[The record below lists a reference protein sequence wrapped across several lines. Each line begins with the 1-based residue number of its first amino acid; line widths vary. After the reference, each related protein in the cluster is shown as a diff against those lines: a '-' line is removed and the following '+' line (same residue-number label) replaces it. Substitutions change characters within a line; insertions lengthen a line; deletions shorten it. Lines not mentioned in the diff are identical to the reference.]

1 MERTSK
7 QSASVRSVAMSGKEK
22 YRVPSMKEIFEL
34 PWNGFNVVSTFS
46 GGGGS
51 CLGYEM
57 AGYHVVWANEFIPEA
72 QNTYRLNHKL
82 THLNTKDIRQVTAE
96 DIYRETGLK
105 KGEIDLFDGS
115 PPCCAFS
122 TAGSR
127 ENGWGKVREYSDSK
141 QRVDDLFFEYTRLI
155 KELQPKVFVAENVSG
170 LVKGTAKGYFKLILA
185 EMKACGYE
193 VSARLLNAKYLGV
206 PQARERLIFV
216 GVRNDLVE
224 KYNVHPCHPKPKNYI
239 YTIADAF
246 ENLKDDPKE
255 VKELTEVIKKYK
267 VYQVMKKLPKNPP
280 RPVKGSKVMN
290 DSYFNLSRESMY
302 QPCST
307 ICQMNGQ
314 AGAAGNIHPLYDR
327 KFTIAELKRITSI
340 PDDFILT
347 GDFSQKWERLG
358 RMVPPIMMREISAN
372 IAKEI
377 LCKIK

>member
-1 MERTSK
+1 
-7 QSASVRSVAMSGKEK
+7 MSGDYK
-22 YRVPSMKEIFEL
+22 VPSMKEISEL
-34 PWNGFNVVSTFS
+34 PWNGFNVISTFS

-72 QNTYRLNHKL
+72 QKTYRLNHRN
-82 THLNTKDIRQVTAE
+82 TFLNTNDIRKVTAE
-96 DIYRETGLK
+96 DIFRETGLK

-127 ENGWGKVREYSDSK
+127 EKGWGKVRAYSDSA

-155 KELQPKVFVAENVSG
+155 RELQPKTFVAENVSG
-170 LVKGTAKGYFKLILA
+170 LVKGTAKGYFINIIK
-185 EMKACGYE
+185 EMKSCGYD

-206 PQARERLIFV
+206 PQSRERIIFV
-216 GVRNDLVE
+216 GVRNDLIE
-224 KYNVHPCHPKPKNYI
+224 KYHVKPVHPTPINNIITLK
-239 YTIADAF
+239 DAF
-246 ENLKDDPKE
+246 KGVVNDENE
-255 VKELTEVIKKYK
+255 VRQLTEDIKKYK
-267 VYQVMKKLPKNPP
+267 VYQVMQKLPKNPKKAI
-280 RPVKGSKVMN
+280 KGSSVMN
-290 DSYFNLSRESMY
+290 GSYFNLSRESMY
-302 QPCST
+302 KPCST

-314 AGAAGNIHPLYDR
+314 MGAAGNIHPLYDR

-347 GDFSQKWERLG
+347 GTYSQQWERLG
-358 RMVPPIMMREISAN
+358 RMVPPIMMMHISKT
-372 IAKEI
+372 IEKEI